1 MLDYLAGQ
9 HVMLRARQPDDV
21 PVLNRE
27 LYNDVAARSRADT
40 RRWRPI
46 PPDPGLRLTGARA
59 KRARSDEFCAGPASK
74 LQTMAVTASRV
85 LDERALLDAARA
97 GDDAAFGRL
106 VEEHR
111 ARVHAHCYRMLGSV
125 HDADDAV
132 QDTLLRGWRALS
144 RFEARSSFGTW
155 LYSIA
160 TNVCLDALADRTKRV
175 LPSDYGPPTA
185 AAALDFA
192 RPLAETV
199 WVEPYP
205 TETLDLPDGY
215 AAPHARFEQREAVE
229 LAFIAALQHL
239 PATQRAVLILRE
251 VLGFS
256 AREVSEALDTSVAS
270 VNSALQRA
278 RRSLDERLPE
288 RSQQQTLRLLGDRR
302 VAEIVAAFVDAWTR
316 ADVDALRA
324 LLAEDAVFSM
334 PPWPIWWR
342 GREALVAVA
351 AGGVDTCPPSRVT
364 LTRANAQPAIAYY
377 ARDAET
383 GRYLA
388 AAIDVVTLDGSA
400 IVDITAF
407 VTPRV
412 FASFGLSL
420 ELPDESVAPVS

>member
-1 MLDYLAGQ
+1 
-9 HVMLRARQPDDV
+9 
-21 PVLNRE
+21 
-27 LYNDVAARSRADT
+27 
-40 RRWRPI
+40 
-46 PPDPGLRLTGARA
+46 
-59 KRARSDEFCAGPASK
+59 
-74 LQTMAVTASRV
+74 MAVTPSRV
-85 LDERALLDAARA
+85 LDERTLLDAARA
-97 GDDAAFGRL
+97 GDNAAFGCL

-111 ARVHAHCYRMLGSV
+111 SQVHAHCYRMLGSV
-125 HDADDAV
+125 HDADDAA
-132 QDTLLRGWRALS
+132 QDTLLRAWRAVS

-175 LPSDYGPPTA
+175 LPSDHGPPTA
-185 AAALDFA
+185 AAAVDFGL
-192 RPLAETV
+192 PLAETV
-199 WVEPYP
+199 WIEPYP
-205 TETLDLPDGY
+205 TDTLGLPDGH
-215 AAPHARFEQREAVE
+215 AAPHARYEQREAVE

-302 VAEIVAAFVDAWTR
+302 VAEIVAAFVDAWTS
-316 ADVDALRA
+316 ADVDALRT

-342 GREALVAVA
+342 GREELAEVAR
-351 AGGVDTCPPSRVT
+351 GGVDTCPPSRVT
-364 LTRANAQPAIAYY
+364 LTRANAQPALAYY

-388 AAIDVVTLDGSA
+388 AAIDVLTLDGSA

-407 VTPRV
+407 VTPAI
-412 FASFGLSL
+412 FASFGLPS
-420 ELPDESVAPVS
+420 ELLDESVAPLS